1 MFFLTSK
8 THPVYVKINIYARP
22 KIIYRKPPRGGG
34 WFKRELKFLGLFLGL
49 ISFSNFILTNNISAL
64 FVPTLSAS
72 VDQANL
78 QVNGNQVI
86 NSTDQTKEIP
96 LRLNVETNNK
106 TGYTATISSS
116 SENTSLVNSN
126 PASTNQISSISSN
139 LNLSDFSANTWGF
152 KLNSSTSYNPIPAL
166 STPIGVLQT
175 TDKTN
180 GLDSNIIKVGMKLS
194 QNLESGTYSNTLV
207 FSFISNPY
215 TPKAVM
221 IKGLDF
227 QGRLARFDP
236 SPSHVNGHPE
246 LPTYPNLVHIK
257 RERNA
262 SSVPIS
268 AINLEADNSE
278 AEIKAWYDSATKT
291 VYWYSASEKVYL
303 NPDCTNMFAYF
314 TGMTDVDLSSFDT
327 SEVESMNAM
336 FYFNFALEKLNVS
349 GFDTSHV
356 KNMSAM
362 FDNLTSLKELDI
374 TNFNT
379 SNVETMQYMFYNLN
393 KVKTLDV
400 SHFDTRNV
408 KNMEGVFA
416 WMTSLE
422 SLNLSNFNTSKV
434 TTMRDM
440 FAWMTSLESL
450 NLSNFN
456 TSKVTTMRDMFAA
469 TTTLKSLDLSS
480 FDTRNV
486 VDMRSMFYYVIS
498 LKTLNVSSFNTE
510 NVENMSNMFAR
521 TDSLEELDLSSFK
534 TPKVKAFRAMFYT
547 EDPDKNVMRRIYA
560 SADFDIST
568 AVASHAT
575 DPQANIDIF
584 WQMKNLVGGNGTRSS
599 NIPLA
604 GIYLLKIDRP
614 GVPGLF
620 TRKT

>member
-1 MFFLTSK
+1 M
-8 THPVYVKINIYARP
+8 
-22 KIIYRKPPRGGG
+22 
-34 WFKRELKFLGLFLGL
+34 
-49 ISFSNFILTNNISAL
+49 
-64 FVPTLSAS
+64 
-72 VDQANL
+72 
-78 QVNGNQVI
+78 I

-96 LRLNVETNNK
+96 LRLNVETNNR

-116 SENTSLVNSN
+116 SENTSLVNSS
-126 PASTNQISSISSN
+126 PASTNQIPSISSN
-139 LNLSDFSANTWGF
+139 LNLSDFNANTWGY
-152 KLNSSTSYNPIPAL
+152 KLNNSANYSPIPAL
-166 STPIGVLQT
+166 SAPISVLQT
-175 TDKTN
+175 TNKTN
-180 GLDSNIIKVGMKLS
+180 GLDSNTINLGMKLS

-207 FSFISNPY
+207 FSFISNQY

-236 SPSHVNGHPE
+236 NPSHVNGHPE

-262 SSVPIS
+262 SNVSIS

-291 VYWYSASEKVYL
+291 VHWHSSAEKIYL

-349 GFDTSHV
+349 GFDTSRV

-408 KNMEGVFA
+408 KNMEGV
-416 WMTSLE
+416 
-422 SLNLSNFNTSKV
+422 
-434 TTMRDM
+434 

-568 AVASHAT
+568 AVASHTT

-584 WQMKNLVGGNGTRSS
+584 WQMKNLVGGNGTRSANNS
-599 NIPLA
+599 TP

-620 TRKT
+620 TRKP

>member
-1 MFFLTSK
+1 MISQK
-8 THPVYVKINIYARP
+8 SQSSHPH
-22 KIIYRKPPRGGG
+22 GEG
-34 WFKRELKFLGLFLGL
+34 WFKRELKFLGLFLAL
-49 ISFSNFILTNNISAL
+49 ISFSNLIFSNNSSAL

-72 VDQANL
+72 VDNSAVS
-78 QVNGNQVI
+78 VNGNQVI

-126 PASTNQISSISSN
+126 PTSTNQIPSISSN
-139 LNLSDFSANTWGF
+139 LNLSDFNANTWGF
-152 KLNSSTSYNPIPAL
+152 KLNSSASYNPIPAL
-166 STPIGVLQT
+166 SAPISVFQT
-175 TDKTN
+175 TNKTN
-180 GLDSNIIKVGMKLS
+180 GIDSNIINIGIKLN

-207 FSFISNPY
+207 LSFISNPY
-215 TPKAVM
+215 TPKAIM

-327 SEVESMNAM
+327 SEVENMNSM
-336 FYFNFALEKLNVS
+336 FYFNFALEKLDVS
-349 GFDTSHV
+349 GFDTGNV
-356 KNMSAM
+356 IDMRAM
-362 FDNLTSLKELDI
+362 FDNLTSLKELNI

-379 SNVETMQYMFYNLN
+379 SKVETMQDMFYNMN

-400 SHFDTRNV
+400 SRFDTRNV
-408 KNMEGVFA
+408 KNMKGIFSF
-416 WMTSLE
+416 MTSLKAL
-422 SLNLSNFNTSKV
+422 SLTNFNTSKV
-434 TTMRDM
+434 TTMQDM
-440 FAWMTSLESL
+440 FT
-450 NLSNFN
+450 
-456 TSKVTTMRDMFAA
+456 A
-469 TTTLKSLDLSS
+469 TTTLQLLDLSS

-486 VDMRSMFYYVIS
+486 TDMRSMFYYMTA
-498 LKTLNVSSFNTE
+498 LKTLNVTSFNTE
-510 NVENMSNMFAR
+510 NVENMSNMFAH
-521 TDSLEELDLSSFK
+521 TNSLEELDLSSFR
-534 TPKVKAFRAMFYT
+534 TPKVKTFRAMFYT
-547 EDPDKNVMRRIYA
+547 NQPEINVMRRIYA

-599 NIPLA
+599 NMPLA

>member
-1 MFFLTSK
+1 MISQK
-8 THPVYVKINIYARP
+8 SQSSHPYGEWFR
-22 KIIYRKPPRGGG
+22 RK
-34 WFKRELKFLGLFLGL
+34 LKFLGLFLGL
-49 ISFSNFILTNNISAL
+49 ISLSNFILTNNTSAL

-116 SENTSLVNSN
+116 SENTSLVSSN
-126 PASTNQISSISSN
+126 PTNTNQISSISSN
-139 LNLSDFSANTWGF
+139 LNLSDFNANTWGY
-152 KLNSSTSYNPIPAL
+152 KLNNSANYSPIPAL
-166 STPIGVLQT
+166 SIPTNILQT
-175 TDKTN
+175 TNKTN
-180 GLDSNIIKVGMKLS
+180 GIDSNIINIGIKLN

-207 FSFISNPY
+207 LSFISNPY
-215 TPKAVM
+215 TPKAIM

-227 QGRLARFDP
+227 QGRLAHFDP

-262 SSVPIS
+262 SSVPIN
-268 AINLEADNSE
+268 ATNLEADNSE

-291 VYWYSASEKVYL
+291 VHWYSSAEKIHL

-440 FAWMTSLESL
+440 FA
-450 NLSNFN
+450 
-456 TSKVTTMRDMFAA
+456 A

-534 TPKVKAFRAMFYT
+534 TPKIKAFRAMFYT

-568 AVASHAT
+568 AVASHTT

-584 WQMKNLVGGNGTRSS
+584 WQMKNLVGGNGTRSANNS
-599 NIPLA
+599 TP

-620 TRKT
+620 TRKP

>member
-1 MFFLTSK
+1 MISQK
-8 THPVYVKINIYARP
+8 SQSSHPYGEWFR
-22 KIIYRKPPRGGG
+22 RK
-34 WFKRELKFLGLFLGL
+34 LKFLGLFLGL
-49 ISFSNFILTNNISAL
+49 ISLSNFILTNNTSAL

-116 SENTSLVNSN
+116 SENTSLVSSN
-126 PASTNQISSISSN
+126 PTNTNQISSISSN
-139 LNLSDFSANTWGF
+139 LNLSDFNANTWGY
-152 KLNSSTSYNPIPAL
+152 KLNNSANYSPIPAL
-166 STPIGVLQT
+166 SIPTNILQT
-175 TDKTN
+175 TNKTN
-180 GLDSNIIKVGMKLS
+180 GIDSNIINIGIKLN

-207 FSFISNPY
+207 LSFISNPY
-215 TPKAVM
+215 TPKAIM

-227 QGRLARFDP
+227 QGRLAHFDP

-262 SSVPIS
+262 SSVPIN
-268 AINLEADNSE
+268 ATNLEADNSE

-291 VYWYSASEKVYL
+291 VHWYSSAEKIHL

-440 FAWMTSLESL
+440 FA
-450 NLSNFN
+450 
-456 TSKVTTMRDMFAA
+456 A

-568 AVASHAT
+568 AVASHTT

-584 WQMKNLVGGNGTRSS
+584 WQMKNLVGGNGTRSANNS
-599 NIPLA
+599 TP

-620 TRKT
+620 TRKP

>member
-1 MFFLTSK
+1 MISQK
-8 THPVYVKINIYARP
+8 SQSSHPYGEWFR
-22 KIIYRKPPRGGG
+22 RK
-34 WFKRELKFLGLFLGL
+34 LKFLGLFLGL
-49 ISFSNFILTNNISAL
+49 ISLSNFILTNNTSAL

-116 SENTSLVNSN
+116 SENTSLVNFN
-126 PASTNQISSISSN
+126 PASTNQIPSISST
-139 LNLSDFSANTWGF
+139 LNLPDFNANTWGY
-152 KLNSSTSYNPIPAL
+152 KLNNSASYNPIPAL
-166 STPIGVLQT
+166 SAPISVLQT
-175 TDKTN
+175 INKTD
-180 GLDSNIIKVGMKLS
+180 GLDSNIINIGMKLS

-215 TPKAVM
+215 TPKAIM
-221 IKGLDF
+221 MRGLDF

-236 SPSHVNGHPE
+236 NPSRVNGHPE

-262 SSVPIS
+262 SNVSIS

-291 VYWYSASEKVYL
+291 VHWYSSAEKIYL

-349 GFDTSHV
+349 GFDTSRV

-362 FDNLTSLKELDI
+362 FDNFTSLKELDI

-422 SLNLSNFNTSKV
+422 SLNLT
-434 TTMRDM
+434 
-440 FAWMTSLESL
+440 
-450 NLSNFN
+450 NFN

-486 VDMRSMFYYVIS
+486 VDMRAMFYYMIS

-521 TDSLEELDLSSFK
+521 TDNLEELDLSSFR

-575 DPQANIDIF
+575 DPYANIDIF
-584 WQMKNLVGGNGTRSS
+584 WQMKNLVGGNGTRSANNS
-599 NIPLA
+599 TP

-620 TRKT
+620 TRKP

>member
-1 MFFLTSK
+1 MLKYMYMQGQKSQSS
-8 THPVYVKINIYARP
+8 HPHGEWLRQK
-22 KIIYRKPPRGGG
+22 
-34 WFKRELKFLGLFLGL
+34 LKFLGLFFGL
-49 ISFSNFILTNNISAL
+49 ISFSNFILTNNTSAL

-96 LRLNVETNNK
+96 LRLNVETNNR

-126 PASTNQISSISSN
+126 PASTNQIPSISSN
-139 LNLSDFSANTWGF
+139 LNISDFNANTWGY

-166 STPIGVLQT
+166 STPTNILQT
-175 TDKTN
+175 TNKTN
-180 GLDSNIIKVGMKLS
+180 GLDSNTINLGMKLS

-227 QGRLARFDP
+227 QGRLARLDP
-236 SPSHVNGHPE
+236 NPSHVNGHPE

-327 SEVESMNAM
+327 SEVENMNSM
-336 FYFNFALEKLNVS
+336 FYFNFALEKLDVS
-349 GFDTSHV
+349 GFDTGNV
-356 KNMSAM
+356 IDMRAM
-362 FDNLTSLKELDI
+362 FDNLTSLKELNI

-379 SNVETMQYMFYNLN
+379 SKVETMQDMFYNMN

-400 SHFDTRNV
+400 SRFDTRNV
-408 KNMEGVFA
+408 KNMKGIFSF
-416 WMTSLE
+416 MTSLKAL
-422 SLNLSNFNTSKV
+422 SLTDFNTSKV
-434 TTMRDM
+434 TTMQDM
-440 FAWMTSLESL
+440 FT
-450 NLSNFN
+450 
-456 TSKVTTMRDMFAA
+456 A
-469 TTTLKSLDLSS
+469 TTTLQSLDLSS

-486 VDMRSMFYYVIS
+486 TDMRSMFYYMTA
-498 LKTLNVSSFNTE
+498 LKTLNVTSFNTE
-510 NVENMSNMFAR
+510 NVENMSNMFAH
-521 TDSLEELDLSSFK
+521 TNSLEELDLSSFR
-534 TPKVKAFRAMFYT
+534 TPKVKTFRAMFYT
-547 EDPDKNVMRRIYA
+547 NQPEINVMRRIYA

-599 NIPLA
+599 NMPLA

-620 TRKT
+620 TRKP

>member
-1 MFFLTSK
+1 M
-8 THPVYVKINIYARP
+8 
-22 KIIYRKPPRGGG
+22 
-34 WFKRELKFLGLFLGL
+34 
-49 ISFSNFILTNNISAL
+49 
-64 FVPTLSAS
+64 
-72 VDQANL
+72 
-78 QVNGNQVI
+78 
-86 NSTDQTKEIP
+86 DQTKEIP

-116 SENTSLVNSN
+116 SENTSLVSSN
-126 PASTNQISSISSN
+126 PTNTNQISSISSN
-139 LNLSDFSANTWGF
+139 LNLSDFNANTWGY
-152 KLNSSTSYNPIPAL
+152 KLNNSANYSPIPAL
-166 STPIGVLQT
+166 SIPTNILQT
-175 TDKTN
+175 TNKTN
-180 GLDSNIIKVGMKLS
+180 GIDSNIINIGIKLN

-207 FSFISNPY
+207 LSFISNPY
-215 TPKAVM
+215 TPKAIM

-227 QGRLARFDP
+227 QGRLAHFDP

-262 SSVPIS
+262 SSVPIN
-268 AINLEADNSE
+268 ATNLEADNSE
-278 AEIKAWYDSATKT
+278 AEIKAWYDSTTKT
-291 VYWYSASEKVYL
+291 VYWYSSAEKIYL
-303 NPDCTNMFAYF
+303 NPDCTNMFSYF
-314 TGMTDVDLSSFDT
+314 TGMTDVNLSSFDT
-327 SEVESMNAM
+327 SEVKNMNAM

-349 GFDTSHV
+349 GFDTSRV

-440 FAWMTSLESL
+440 FA
-450 NLSNFN
+450 
-456 TSKVTTMRDMFAA
+456 A

-521 TDSLEELDLSSFK
+521 TNSLEELDLSSFK

-599 NIPLA
+599 NMPLA

-620 TRKT
+620 TRKP

>member
-1 MFFLTSK
+1 MLKYMYMQGQKSQSS
-8 THPVYVKINIYARP
+8 HPH
-22 KIIYRKPPRGGG
+22 GE
-34 WFKRELKFLGLFLGL
+34 WFRQKLKFLGLFFGL
-49 ISFSNFILTNNISAL
+49 ISFSNFILTNSTSAL

-96 LRLNVETNNK
+96 LRLSVETNNK

-126 PASTNQISSISSN
+126 PTSMNQIPSISSN
-139 LNLSDFSANTWGF
+139 LNLSDFNANTWGF
-152 KLNSSTSYNPIPAL
+152 KLNSSASYNPIPAL
-166 STPIGVLQT
+166 SAPISVFQT
-175 TDKTN
+175 TNKTN
-180 GLDSNIIKVGMKLS
+180 GIDSNIINIGIKLN

-207 FSFISNPY
+207 LSFISNPY
-215 TPKAVM
+215 TPKAIM

-327 SEVESMNAM
+327 SEVENMNSM
-336 FYFNFALEKLNVS
+336 FYFNFALEKLDVS
-349 GFDTSHV
+349 GFDTGNV
-356 KNMSAM
+356 IDMRAM
-362 FDNLTSLKELDI
+362 FDNLTSLKELNI

-379 SNVETMQYMFYNLN
+379 SKVETMQDMFYNMN

-400 SHFDTRNV
+400 SRFDTRNV
-408 KNMEGVFA
+408 KNMKGIFSF
-416 WMTSLE
+416 MTSLKAL
-422 SLNLSNFNTSKV
+422 SLTNFNTSKV
-434 TTMRDM
+434 TTMQDM
-440 FAWMTSLESL
+440 FT
-450 NLSNFN
+450 
-456 TSKVTTMRDMFAA
+456 A
-469 TTTLKSLDLSS
+469 TTTLQLLDLSS

-486 VDMRSMFYYVIS
+486 TDMRSMFYYMTA
-498 LKTLNVSSFNTE
+498 LKTLNVTSFNTE
-510 NVENMSNMFAR
+510 NVENMSNMFAH
-521 TDSLEELDLSSFK
+521 TNSLEELDLSSFR
-534 TPKVKAFRAMFYT
+534 TPKVKTFRAMFYT
-547 EDPDKNVMRRIYA
+547 NQPEINVMRRIYA

-599 NIPLA
+599 NMPLA

>member
-1 MFFLTSK
+1 MLKYMHMQGHKSHFS
-8 THPVYVKINIYARP
+8 HPH
-22 KIIYRKPPRGGG
+22 GE
-34 WFKRELKFLGLFLGL
+34 WFRQKLKFLGLFFGL
-49 ISFSNFILTNNISAL
+49 ISFSNFILTNNTSAL

-96 LRLNVETNNK
+96 LRLSVETNNK

-126 PASTNQISSISSN
+126 PTSTNQIPSISSN
-139 LNLSDFSANTWGF
+139 LNLSDFNANTWGF
-152 KLNSSTSYNPIPAL
+152 KLNSSASYNPIPAL
-166 STPIGVLQT
+166 SAPISVFQT
-175 TDKTN
+175 TNKTN
-180 GLDSNIIKVGMKLS
+180 GLDSNTINIGMKLS
-194 QNLESGTYSNTLV
+194 QNLESGIYSNTLV

-215 TPKAVM
+215 TPKAIM

-236 SPSHVNGHPE
+236 SPSHVNDHPE

-257 RERNA
+257 RERSA
-262 SSVPIS
+262 SNVPMN

-278 AEIKAWYDSATKT
+278 AEIKAWYDSAAKT
-291 VYWYSASEKVYL
+291 VYWYSVAEKVYL
-303 NPDCTNMFAYF
+303 NPDCTNMFSYF

-327 SEVESMNAM
+327 SEVENMNSM
-336 FYFNFALEKLNVS
+336 FYFNFALEKLDVS
-349 GFDTSHV
+349 GFDTGNV
-356 KNMSAM
+356 IDMRAM
-362 FDNLTSLKELDI
+362 FDNLTSLKELNI

-379 SNVETMQYMFYNLN
+379 SKVETMQDMFYNMN

-400 SHFDTRNV
+400 SRFDTRNV
-408 KNMEGVFA
+408 KNMKGIFSF
-416 WMTSLE
+416 MTSLKAL
-422 SLNLSNFNTSKV
+422 SLTNFNTSKV
-434 TTMRDM
+434 TTMQDM
-440 FAWMTSLESL
+440 FT
-450 NLSNFN
+450 
-456 TSKVTTMRDMFAA
+456 A
-469 TTTLKSLDLSS
+469 TTTLQSLDLSS

-486 VDMRSMFYYVIS
+486 TDMRSMFYYMTA
-498 LKTLNVSSFNTE
+498 LKTLNVTSFNTE
-510 NVENMSNMFAR
+510 NVENMSNMFAH
-521 TDSLEELDLSSFK
+521 TNSLEELDLSSFR
-534 TPKVKAFRAMFYT
+534 TPKVKTFRAMFYT
-547 EDPDKNVMRRIYA
+547 NQPEINVMRRIYA

-568 AVASHAT
+568 AVASHAA

-599 NIPLA
+599 NMPLA

-620 TRKT
+620 TRKP

>member
-1 MFFLTSK
+1 MQGQKSQTS
-8 THPVYVKINIYARP
+8 NS
-22 KIIYRKPPRGGG
+22 RGGG
-34 WFKRELKFLGLFLGL
+34 WFSWELKFLGLFLGL
-49 ISFSNFILTNNISAL
+49 ISFSNLILTSNTFAL

-86 NSTDQTKEIP
+86 NSIDQTKEIP
-96 LRLNVETNNK
+96 LRLNVETNNR

-126 PASTNQISSISSN
+126 PASINQIPSISSN
-139 LNLSDFSANTWGF
+139 LNLSDFNANTWGY
-152 KLNSSTSYNPIPAL
+152 KLNNSANYSPIPSL
-166 STPIGVLQT
+166 SAPINLLQT
-175 TDKTN
+175 TNKTN
-180 GLDSNIIKVGMKLS
+180 GLDSNTLSVGMKLS

-215 TPKAVM
+215 TPKAIMV
-221 IKGLDF
+221 KGLDY

-246 LPTYPNLVHIK
+246 LPTYPNIVHIK

-262 SSVPIS
+262 SNVPTN

-278 AEIKAWYDSATKT
+278 AEIKAWYDSVTKT
-291 VYWYSASEKVYL
+291 VYWYSSAEKVYL

-327 SEVESMNAM
+327 SEVENMNAM
-336 FYFNFALEKLNVS
+336 FYFNFALEKLDVS
-349 GFDTSHV
+349 KFDTSRV
-356 KNMSAM
+356 KDMSAM
-362 FDNLTSLKELDI
+362 FDNLTALKELDI

-422 SLNLSNFNTSKV
+422 SLNLT
-434 TTMRDM
+434 
-440 FAWMTSLESL
+440 
-450 NLSNFN
+450 NFN

-486 VDMRSMFYYVIS
+486 VDMRAMFYYMIS

-521 TDSLEELDLSSFK
+521 TDNLEELDLSSFR

-575 DPQANIDIF
+575 DPYANIDIF
-584 WQMKNLVGGNGTRSS
+584 WQMKNLVGGNGTRSANNS
-599 NIPLA
+599 TP

-620 TRKT
+620 TRKP

>member
-1 MFFLTSK
+1 MISQK
-8 THPVYVKINIYARP
+8 SQSSHPH
-22 KIIYRKPPRGGG
+22 GE
-34 WFKRELKFLGLFLGL
+34 WFRQKLKFLGLFLAL
-49 ISFSNFILTNNISAL
+49 VSFSNIILSSNTFAL
-64 FVPTLSAS
+64 FTPTLSAS

-96 LRLNVETNNK
+96 LRLNVETNNR

-126 PASTNQISSISSN
+126 PASTNQIPSISSN
-139 LNLSDFSANTWGF
+139 LNISDFNANTWGY

-166 STPIGVLQT
+166 STPTNILQT
-175 TDKTN
+175 TNKTN
-180 GLDSNIIKVGMKLS
+180 GLDSNTINLGMKLS

-227 QGRLARFDP
+227 QGRLARLDP
-236 SPSHVNGHPE
+236 NPSHVNGHPE

-262 SSVPIS
+262 SNVPINV
-268 AINLEADNSE
+268 INLEADNSE

-291 VYWYSASEKVYL
+291 VSWYSSAEKIYL

-327 SEVESMNAM
+327 SEVENMNAM
-336 FYFNFALEKLNVS
+336 FYFNFALEKLDVS
-349 GFDTSHV
+349 GFDTGNV
-356 KNMSAM
+356 IDMRAM
-362 FDNLTSLKELDI
+362 FDNLTSLKELNI

-379 SNVETMQYMFYNLN
+379 SKVETMQDMFYNMN

-400 SHFDTRNV
+400 SRFDTRNV
-408 KNMEGVFA
+408 KNMKGIFSF
-416 WMTSLE
+416 MTSLKAL
-422 SLNLSNFNTSKV
+422 SLTNFNTSKV
-434 TTMRDM
+434 TTMQDM
-440 FAWMTSLESL
+440 FT
-450 NLSNFN
+450 
-456 TSKVTTMRDMFAA
+456 A
-469 TTTLKSLDLSS
+469 TTTLQLLDLSS

-486 VDMRSMFYYVIS
+486 TDMRSMFYYMTA
-498 LKTLNVSSFNTE
+498 LKTLNVTSFNTE
-510 NVENMSNMFAR
+510 NVENMSNMFAH
-521 TDSLEELDLSSFK
+521 TNSLEELDLSSFR
-534 TPKVKAFRAMFYT
+534 TPKVKTFRAMFYT
-547 EDPDKNVMRRIYA
+547 NQPEINVMRRIYA

-599 NIPLA
+599 NMPLA

-620 TRKT
+620 TRKP

>member
-1 MFFLTSK
+1 M
-8 THPVYVKINIYARP
+8 
-22 KIIYRKPPRGGG
+22 
-34 WFKRELKFLGLFLGL
+34 
-49 ISFSNFILTNNISAL
+49 
-64 FVPTLSAS
+64 
-72 VDQANL
+72 
-78 QVNGNQVI
+78 I

-96 LRLNVETNNK
+96 LRLNVETNNR

-126 PASTNQISSISSN
+126 PASTNQIPSISSN
-139 LNLSDFSANTWGF
+139 LNLSDFNANTWGY
-152 KLNSSTSYNPIPAL
+152 KLNNSANYSPIPAL
-166 STPIGVLQT
+166 SAPISVLQT
-175 TDKTN
+175 TNKTN
-180 GLDSNIIKVGMKLS
+180 GLDSNTINLGMKLS

-236 SPSHVNGHPE
+236 NPSHVNGHPE

-262 SSVPIS
+262 SNVSIS

-291 VYWYSASEKVYL
+291 VHWYSSAEKIYL

-327 SEVESMNAM
+327 SEVENMNAM
-336 FYFNFALEKLNVS
+336 FYFNFALEKLDVS
-349 GFDTSHV
+349 KFDTSRV
-356 KNMSAM
+356 KDMSAM
-362 FDNLTSLKELDI
+362 FDNLTALKELDI

-422 SLNLSNFNTSKV
+422 SLNLT
-434 TTMRDM
+434 
-440 FAWMTSLESL
+440 
-450 NLSNFN
+450 NFN

-486 VDMRSMFYYVIS
+486 VDMRAMFYYMIS

-521 TDSLEELDLSSFK
+521 TDNLEELDLSSFR

-575 DPQANIDIF
+575 DPYANIDIF
-584 WQMKNLVGGNGTRSS
+584 WQMKNLVGGNGTRSANNS
-599 NIPLA
+599 TP
-604 GIYLLKIDRP
+604 GISLLKIDRP

-620 TRKT
+620 TRKP

>member
-1 MFFLTSK
+1 MQGQKSQTS
-8 THPVYVKINIYARP
+8 NSR
-22 KIIYRKPPRGGG
+22 GG
-34 WFKRELKFLGLFLGL
+34 WFSWELKFLGLFLGL
-49 ISFSNFILTNNISAL
+49 ISFSNLILTSNTFAL

-96 LRLNVETNNK
+96 LRLNVETNNR

-126 PASTNQISSISSN
+126 PASTNQIPSISSN
-139 LNLSDFSANTWGF
+139 LNLSDFNANTWGY
-152 KLNSSTSYNPIPAL
+152 KLNNSASYSPIPAL
-166 STPIGVLQT
+166 SAPINLLQT
-175 TDKTN
+175 TNKTN
-180 GLDSNIIKVGMKLS
+180 GLDSNTLSVGMKLS

-236 SPSHVNGHPE
+236 NPSHVNGHPE
-246 LPTYPNLVHIK
+246 LPTYPKLVHIK

-262 SSVPIS
+262 SNVSIS

-291 VYWYSASEKVYL
+291 VYWHSSAEKIYL

-336 FYFNFALEKLNVS
+336 FYFNFTLEKLNVS

-422 SLNLSNFNTSKV
+422 SLNL
-434 TTMRDM
+434 D
-440 FAWMTSLESL
+440 
-450 NLSNFN
+450 NFN

-486 VDMRSMFYYVIS
+486 VDMRAMFYYVIL

-568 AVASHAT
+568 AVASHVT

-584 WQMKNLVGGNGTRSS
+584 WQMKNLVGGNGTRSANNS
-599 NIPLA
+599 TP

-620 TRKT
+620 TRKP